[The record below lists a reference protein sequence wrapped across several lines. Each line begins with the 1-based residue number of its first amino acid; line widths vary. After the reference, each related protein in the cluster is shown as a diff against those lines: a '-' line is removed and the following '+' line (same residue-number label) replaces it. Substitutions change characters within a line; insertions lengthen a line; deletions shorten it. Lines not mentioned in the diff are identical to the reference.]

1 MKEII
6 FYELKKLVN
15 FRKILV
21 LSTVLF
27 LLCMGSFAIIY
38 AMGDWKGAG
47 EMLSYYS
54 GSLENN
60 PRIEEAEIRYQE
72 IIATYIDKNI
82 EMDEATGE
90 EFRELEYPQ
99 WLKRCDE
106 VRKSNLAEI
115 GFEAETLIIGDTVFY
130 GFMEEFIANYL
141 PFILGFV
148 IALLIAP
155 VFATEYANRTV
166 GLLLSARHGKKQLIL
181 AKFIAATIVILVGYG
196 LVLGMFAMISL
207 CVCGPSDWNA
217 SFVFLADNVFVYL
230 SSPYNFRVWQ
240 YMLVLLGCSF
250 IGSIGFG
257 CFTLF
262 VSSRSKNVLWASM
275 VSLAVVYVPI
285 LAFKSLGQNEGI
297 APNVLRLF
305 HGAVMGVRTLFSDY
319 LPVYIGNITLTIS
332 TISITLLCISSVLCG
347 IFAFRAFQKHQVQ
360 N

>member
-6 FYELKKLVN
+6 FFELKKLVN
-15 FRKILV
+15 LRKILV
-21 LSTVLF
+21 LSIVLF

-47 EMLSYYS
+47 EMLTYYS
-54 GSLENN
+54 GSVEKH
-60 PRIEEAEIRYQE
+60 PRIEAAEIRYQE
-72 IIATYIDKNI
+72 IRTEYVDKNI
-82 EMDEATGE
+82 EMDEATQE
-90 EFRELEYPQ
+90 EFRELEYPL

-106 VRKSNLAEI
+106 VRKSNLADI
-115 GFEAETLIIGDTVFY
+115 GFEAESLIIGDTVFY
-130 GFMEEFIANYL
+130 AFMEEFIANYL

-155 VFATEYANRTV
+155 VFSTEYANRTV
-166 GLLLSARHGKKQLIL
+166 GLLLSARHGKKRLIL
-181 AKFIAATIVILVGYG
+181 AKFIVAMVVILVVYS
-196 LVLGMFAMISL
+196 LVLGMFAVISL
-207 CVCGPSDWNA
+207 CICGPSDWNA

-250 IGSIGFG
+250 LGCVGFG

-262 VSSRSKNVLWASM
+262 VSSKSKNVLWASM

-285 LAFKSLGQNEGI
+285 LAFKSLGQNEGV
-297 APNVLRLF
+297 APNIFRLF

-319 LPVYIGNITLTIS
+319 FPVYIGNITLTIP
-332 TISITLLCISSVLCG
+332 TISISLLCISSVLYG
-347 IFAFRAFQKHQVQ
+347 IFAFRGFQKHQVQ